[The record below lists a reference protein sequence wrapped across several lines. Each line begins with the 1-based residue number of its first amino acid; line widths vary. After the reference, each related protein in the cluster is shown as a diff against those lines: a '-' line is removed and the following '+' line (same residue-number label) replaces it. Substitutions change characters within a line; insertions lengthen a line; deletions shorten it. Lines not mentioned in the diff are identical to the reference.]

1 MTRLASLMALL
12 LFPMM
17 VVAQG
22 KATRFS
28 DLAEISAKIE
38 PASGKVGDKVTLTV
52 TVVPNPGAWT
62 YAIIQPDGKS
72 GQGKF
77 VATHPGI
84 TFDKAID
91 PTGWVDELDLGT
103 GDTLRKYKKPVTWEV
118 KGTVTGA
125 VGKANMSWKGS
136 NLQACNK
143 SNCFPATQS
152 NYPEL
157 EFEVLPGGTP
167 AVIIPPT
174 PPVTPPVVTPPTTTP
189 TEEGPRG
196 AIKKNALTTSEYKA
210 RLDGLLDTLE
220 KKKVEREG
228 GLGTLLATAALWG
241 LISLITPCV
250 FPMIPIT
257 VSLFLKQAH
266 QSAMGAIRQALI
278 YCLTITVV
286 LGLSAISLLSVFR
299 QWSVSPVMNIGLG
312 LLFIVFALSLFGLY
326 NLTLPN
332 FLLKYSEGK
341 RKKGGVMGAVFG
353 AVAFSIV
360 SFTCV
365 APFLGGFA
373 GMASSGNY
381 NQVELVL
388 AGLTFG
394 AAFATP
400 FFVLALFPTLL
411 KKLPKSGGWLDTVK
425 VVMGFLELAAALKF
439 FRTAELRMTSQPG
452 LFTYD
457 LVLTAWV
464 AISVVAGLYLLNT
477 FRLPHDEEKPS
488 IGVLRLLFAIGFLS
502 FAVYLLPGAFKGAN
516 GQNQQPRGEVFTWV
530 DAFLLP
536 EPSSETGASNSE
548 ELPWGADIGE
558 GLDLSQKSKNG
569 LVFIDFTGVTCS
581 NCKANER
588 GVFTRPEVRDLLKQ
602 YQLVQMYTDDVPEVF
617 YKNPPSLDQRRDEGY
632 ANLAFQDA
640 AFGTQQLPLYV
651 ILQRT
656 PTGAKLV
663 GTYSEGKINKVNE
676 FIDFLKAPLAK

>member
-1 MTRLASLMALL
+1 MQRSVALL
-12 LFPMM
+12 ALLFFPSLLL
-17 VVAQG
+17 AQP

-28 DLAEISAKIE
+28 DIAEITAKIE
-38 PASGKVGDKVTLTV
+38 PASAKAGDKVTLFV
-52 TVVPNPGAWT
+52 TVEPKPGGWT
-62 YAIIQPDGKS
+62 YATVQPDGKS
-72 GQGKF
+72 SKGRF
-77 VATHPGI
+77 VSTHPGI
-84 TFDKAID
+84 TFEKIVDPAGWID
-91 PTGWVDELDLGT
+91 EDDL
-103 GDTLRKYKKPVTWEV
+103 TLNETHRKYKHSVTWEV
-118 KGTVTGA
+118 KGTVTGP
-125 VGKANMSWKGS
+125 VGKENITWKGS
-136 NLQACNK
+136 SLQACNK

-152 NYPEL
+152 NYPEVA
-157 EFEVLPGGTP
+157 FEVLPGGTP
-167 AVIIPPT
+167 TITNV
-174 PPVTPPVVTPPTTTP
+174 PPTTPPAVTQVEK
-189 TEEGPRG
+189 EEGPRG
-196 AIKKNALTTSEYKA
+196 ASKKTALSLAEYKA
-210 RLDGLLDTLE
+210 RLDGLLGTLE

-228 GLGTLLATAALWG
+228 GLLTLLATAALWG

-257 VSLFLKQAH
+257 VSLFLKQAN
-266 QSAMGAIRQALI
+266 QSAAGAIRQALI

-341 RKKGGVMGAVFG
+341 RKQGGVMGAIFG

-381 NQVELVL
+381 SQVELIL

-439 FRTAELRMTSQPG
+439 FRTAELRLTSQPA

-464 AISVVAGLYLLNT
+464 AISLVAGLYLLNL

-502 FAVYLLPGAFKGAN
+502 FAVYLLPAAFK
-516 GQNQQPRGEVFTWV
+516 QQPRGEVFTWV

-536 EPSSETGASNSE
+536 EPADENNTTSGDD
-548 ELPWGADIGE
+548 LPWGADITE
-558 GLDLSQKSKNG
+558 GLELSQKGKNG
-569 LVFIDFTGVTCS
+569 LVFVDFTGVTCS

-588 GVFTRPEVRDLLKQ
+588 GVFTRPEVKELLKQ

-617 YKNPPSLDQRRDEGY
+617 YKNPPSLDQRREEGS
-632 ANLAFQDA
+632 ANLEFQDK

-656 PTGAKLV
+656 TTGTKLV

-676 FIDFLKAPLAK
+676 FIEFLKAPLAGN

>member
-1 MTRLASLMALL
+1 MIRLASLVTLL
-12 LFPMM
+12 LLPMFA
-17 VVAQG
+17 VAQG

-38 PASGKVGDKVTLTV
+38 PASAKAGDKVTLSITV
-52 TVVPNPGAWT
+52 LPNPGAWT

-84 TFDKAID
+84 TFDKPID
-91 PTGWVDELDLGT
+91 PAGWVDDTDLES

-125 VGKANMSWKGS
+125 AGKANVSWKGS

-143 SNCFPATQS
+143 QNCFPATPS
-152 NYPEL
+152 NFPEVA
-157 EFEVLPGGTP
+157 FEVLPGGTP
-167 AVIIPPT
+167 AVVVPPSPTTPQVIPPPT
-174 PPVTPPVVTPPTTTP
+174 APV
-189 TEEGPRG
+189 EEGPRG
-196 AIKKNALTTSEYKA
+196 AIKKTALTTAEYKA
-210 RLDGLLDTLE
+210 RLDGLLGTLE

-228 GLGTLLATAALWG
+228 GLLTLLATAALWG

-257 VSLFLKQAH
+257 VSLFLKQAN
-266 QSAMGAIRQALI
+266 QSAVGAIRQALI

-312 LLFIVFALSLFGLY
+312 LLFIRFALSLFGLY

-341 RKKGGVMGAVFG
+341 RKKGGVLGAVFG

-388 AGLTFG
+388 AGLTCG

-457 LVLTAWV
+457 LVITAWV
-464 AISVVAGLYLLNT
+464 AISTVAGLYLLNM

-502 FAVYLLPGAFKGAN
+502 FAVYLLPAAFNK
-516 GQNQQPRGEVFTWV
+516 QPRGEVFTWV

-536 EPSSETGASNSE
+536 EPSNETGSANSD
-548 ELPWGADIGE
+548 ELPWGADITE
-558 GLDLSQKSKNG
+558 GLELAQKGKNG
-569 LVFIDFTGVTCS
+569 LVFVDFTGVTCS

-588 GVFTRPEVRDLLKQ
+588 GVFTRPEVKDLLKQ

-617 YKNPPSLDQRRDEGY
+617 YKNPPTLDQRRDEGS
-632 ANLAFQDA
+632 ANLDFQDK

-663 GTYSEGKINKVNE
+663 GTYSEGKINKVIE
-676 FIDFLKAPLAK
+676 FIEFLKAPLAAK